1 MSEAEVRSGSL
12 GESEAAPP
20 TPPPLTPW
28 SVPELEG
35 LVAELATN
43 VVPEVDPAACLA
55 QVEVLEAL
63 KAALAA
69 AQVRATAAF
78 AAAEVRRLEERAAEA
93 RRAGAVSG
101 RGPAPAG
108 VVAAQV
114 GLVRRE
120 SPARGRVLVSAASAL
135 VADLPRTLEA
145 LGRGVMTE
153 ERAMVIVRETADL
166 TAEER
171 RAVDAELTTPVGPP
185 DGFDEHGNPRWD
197 DPTGEGQC
205 AGLGTE
211 ALRRLVQKLALRH
224 DSTGVARR
232 RERARARRRVTG
244 RLLGDGTGRI
254 SVVVKTE
261 HYAQVMAA
269 LARATASARSE
280 GDERSAD
287 QVRADT
293 LVARVTGVDPVA
305 PVPVEL
311 HLVVPATGLLGQ
323 PGAPAEPGWVL
334 GGPGAPAGGVIPAGI
349 CRDLFAQ
356 AAEAGVAAV
365 RRVFADPEDG
375 RLVAMESSNR
385 TFAGLLARLVRI
397 RDGGTCRTPWC
408 DAPAKHVDHVDPAAA
423 GGPTRESNGQGLC
436 EACNQVK
443 EAPGWSSYVGVN
455 GQTHLTTPAGATYT
469 SRHTPLA
476 C

>member
-1 MSEAEVRSGSL
+1 MIETGEASGPT
-12 GESEAAPP
+12 GPGAAA
-20 TPPPLTPW
+20 W
-28 SVPELEG
+28 SVAELEG
-35 LVAELATN
+35 LVAELASN
-43 VVPEVDPAACLA
+43 VVPEVDPRACLA
-55 QVEVLEAL
+55 QVEVLEAM

-69 AQVRATAAF
+69 AQVRATAAY
-78 AAAEVRRLEERAAEA
+78 AAAEVRRLEECAEEA

-101 RGPAPAG
+101 RGPAPVA

-114 GLVRRE
+114 GLTRRE
-120 SPARGRVLVSAASAL
+120 SPARGRAWVSAASAL

-145 LGRGVMTE
+145 LGRGVLTE

-166 TAEER
+166 TAEDR

-185 DGFDEHGNPRWD
+185 DGIDDQGNPRWD
-197 DPTGEGQC
+197 DPTGEGQV

-211 ALRRLVQKLALRH
+211 ALRRLVQRLALRH
-224 DSTGVARR
+224 DSTEVARR
-232 RERARARRRVTG
+232 RERARARRRVSG

-254 SVVVKTE
+254 TAVVKAE
-261 HYAQVMAA
+261 HYAHVMAA
-269 LARATASARSE
+269 LGAAAATARNEGDARS
-280 GDERSAD
+280 GD

-293 LVARVTGVDPVA
+293 LVARVTGVDPTA

-323 PGAPAEPGWVL
+323 PGAPAEPGWIL
-334 GGPGAPAGGVIPAGI
+334 GSAGGAVVPAGI
-349 CRDLFAQ
+349 CRDLFTQ

-365 RRVFADPEDG
+365 RRVFADRVDG

-385 TFAGLLARLVRI
+385 TFTGLLARLIRI

-408 DAPAKHVDHVDPAAA
+408 DAPAKHVDHVDPAAE
-423 GGPTRESNGQGLC
+423 GGPTSEANGQGLC

-443 EAPGWSSYVGVN
+443 EAPGWSHWVGI
-455 GQTHLTTPAGATYT
+455 GGRTHVTTPTGATYT

-476 C
+476 S